1 MSLTKLFHPSTVAV
15 IGASRQEG
23 HIGREVLLN
32 LMDSFCGKVFPIN
45 PKAERLEGL
54 KCYGSITEVP
64 ECVDLAV
71 IAVPAKIVLDVL
83 QECNEANVS
92 NVIVISG
99 GFKEIGEKGREL
111 EQQIGDFARD
121 KGINMIG
128 PNAIGVIS
136 TGSNLNATFAQEM
149 ALPGNISFMSQSG
162 AFCTAVLDWA
172 NEVGLGFNHFVSLG
186 NKAVLDEVDLIR
198 EWDSDCNTDVILGY
212 LEGIDRGR
220 KFIETAKNVTQTTPI
235 VLVKSGKTKGGA
247 SAAASH
253 TGTIAGSDNAYGA
266 AFEQSGVIRVDTIEE
281 LFDFGTILAQQSPPE
296 DRKVGIV
303 TNAGGP
309 GVIAADALE
318 TYDLELAQFSDET
331 LDKLGEFLSPLATRK
346 NPIDITGKAD
356 EDDYRQALNS
366 VIEDGEVSSVLALSA
381 PAAIFSYPKIAEILS
396 NARDTIDK
404 PIVGALMGGK
414 LSAEAQKSLKEAG
427 VPNYFDPGRAVR
439 ALSALVKYGDIR
451 KRKYEPI
458 KSLIPEDEVIEKK
471 VSELVGKNGKMIGL
485 EGLSILEDLGIPVV
499 ESQIA
504 RSSSEAKQIAQ
515 KYSSPVVLKIESP
528 DIIHKSDI
536 GGVKVGVEPDQI
548 SYEYDRM
555 VDRVRRNFEDPDMEI
570 EGVRIQEMVDG
581 KEIIVG
587 VNRDPQFGPL
597 VMFGLGGIYVE
608 LLKDVSFKVAPVSE
622 LEAKEMV
629 ESIDAYPVLK
639 GVRGGSRVDIDG
651 IVEIIQRV
659 SQFAVRLP
667 QICELDL
674 NPIIVNAEGARV
686 VDLRMRLSR

>member
-1 MSLTKLFHPSTVAV
+1 MRLTKLFHPSSVAV
-15 IGASRQEG
+15 IGASRQKG

-32 LMDSFCGKVFPIN
+32 LMDSFGGEIFPVN
-45 PKAERLEGL
+45 PKADQLEGL

-64 ECVDLAV
+64 EEVDLAV
-71 IAVPAKIVLDVL
+71 IAVPAKIVLEVL
-83 QECNEANVS
+83 RECNEADVN

-99 GFKEIGEKGREL
+99 GFKEIGEEGRKL
-111 EQQIGDFARD
+111 EQQIGNFARD
-121 KGINMIG
+121 NDINMIG

-136 TGSNLNATFAQEM
+136 TASNLNATFAQEM

-172 NEVGLGFNHFVSLG
+172 NEVELGFNHFVSLG

-220 KFIETAKNVTQTTPI
+220 KFIETAKKVTQSTPI
-235 VLVKSGKTKGGA
+235 VLVKSGKTEGGA

-253 TGTIAGSDNAYGA
+253 TGTIAGSDNAYSA
-266 AFEQSGVIRVDTIEE
+266 AFEQSGVIRVETIEE

-318 TYDLELAQFSDET
+318 TYDLELARFSDET
-331 LDKLGEFLSPLATRK
+331 LDKLADFLSPLASEK

-356 EDDYRQALNS
+356 EDDYRQALNC
-366 VIEDGEVSSVLALSA
+366 VIEDDEVSSVLALSA
-381 PAAIFSYPKIAEILS
+381 PAAIFSYPEIAEILS
-396 NARDTIDK
+396 KAREKTDK

-414 LSAEAQKSLKEAG
+414 LSAEARKNLKEAG

-451 KRKYEPI
+451 KRKYEPV
-458 KSLIPEDEVIEKK
+458 KSLIPKGEDIERKI
-471 VSELVGKNGKMIGL
+471 SGLIGKDEEMIGL
-485 EGLSILEDLGIPVV
+485 EGLSILDDLGIPVV
-499 ESQIA
+499 ESEVAHSPHEAEQIA
-504 RSSSEAKQIAQ
+504 R
-515 KYSSPVVLKIESP
+515 KYSSAVALKIESP
-528 DIIHKSDI
+528 EIIHKSDM
-536 GGVKVGVEPDQI
+536 GGVRVDVEAEHV
-548 SYEYDRM
+548 SCEYDKM
-555 VDRVRRNFEDPDMEI
+555 IDRVKRNFGNSHLDI
-570 EGVRIQEMVDG
+570 EGVRIQKMVDG
-581 KEIIVG
+581 KEVIVG

-608 LLKDVSFKVAPVSE
+608 LLKDVSFKIAPVSE
-622 LEAKEMV
+622 LEAREMV

-639 GVRGGSRVDIDG
+639 GIRGGSPVDIDG

-659 SQFAVRLP
+659 SQFAAQLP

-674 NPIIVNAEGARV
+674 NPIIVNSDGARV
-686 VDLRMRLSR
+686 VDLRMRLCQ